1 MHKTCGNYLF
11 DLRLKAAATDITS
24 LAVAVQ
30 VENHPTLL
38 PEMTYADVIALV
50 DFSKNLITT

>member
-1 MHKTCGNYLF
+1 
-11 DLRLKAAATDITS
+11 LKAAATDITS

-30 VENHPTLL
+30 VKNHALLL
-38 PEMTYADVIALV
+38 PEMTYADVISLV